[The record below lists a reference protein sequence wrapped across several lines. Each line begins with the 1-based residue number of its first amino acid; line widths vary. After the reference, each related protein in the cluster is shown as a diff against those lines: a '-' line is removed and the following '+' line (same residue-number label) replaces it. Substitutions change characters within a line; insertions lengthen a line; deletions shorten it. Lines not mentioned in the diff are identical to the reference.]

1 MRQIC
6 SLDQCSVDNQG
17 RGAPLCMPDYHAPSL
32 RCFSETDLGVRSD
45 RRDEL
50 GRAGVRPEC
59 SRHQGTNVCRVLRK
73 LRPNIERYDSDR
85 LGPVF
90 S

>member
-1 MRQIC
+1 
-6 SLDQCSVDNQG
+6 
-17 RGAPLCMPDYHAPSL
+17 MPDYHAPSL

-85 LGPVF
+85 LVHPFVMAGHFVPAIHVF
-90 S
+90 RAARQ